1 MNVTLIGR
9 ALALIRKPLAL
20 VGEALTHLLMDLP
33 LVGGTVSFV
42 GGSLAVG
49 GVVLGGIGGHAS
61 TFAPCAER
69 SHWGTDRLDERPRRD
84 RRRRIPTSR
93 WVSGRVEGPRL
104 VGTTRP

>member
-20 VGEALTHLLMDLP
+20 VGEALTHLLLDLP

-49 GVVLGGIGGHAS
+49 DRVAS
-61 TFAPCAER
+61 TE
-69 SHWGTDRLDERPRRD
+69 T
-84 RRRRIPTSR
+84 
-93 WVSGRVEGPRL
+93 
-104 VGTTRP
+104 